1 MNKESDHTYM
11 GIKFYSNSDLSLP
24 MNIKAALEFIK
35 ECKNLDFYTEINT
48 ILELYNIK
56 KIFHSMISAKTCG
69 PDELDL
75 IKKKNKEI
83 NARLSSFAKDITD
96 SNIGG
101 LFENTSVC
109 YRDDF
114 FGYIDHFKAYKHI
127 SHEAFSKLLE
137 QNINAVFLVLR
148 HKKIVDYYDETIA
161 EYIRMHPV
169 EIAEVVLRVYLTKDT
184 AEEHTNSAIFH
195 VLRRKKIVD
204 YYDDTIKEYICKHP
218 VEIAEVVL
226 RVHITKDMKKGHTT
240 YFLPKSLEATN
251 KRDIIHEYINSSEA
265 NPNYLKLIASSGD
278 DKSILLDVETRF
290 AAKKAFELWMRQIFS
305 QDTGFPIGAEV
316 SFEYIDEDIHI
327 DKSGELSRYTYNRKW
342 IEDNLDYPT
351 LLQNFVTLFEF
362 ADYQSRILLVSFDA
376 EIGALEKHI
385 GVKGKN
391 DYPYGVQ
398 FVFKNILSTVQM
410 QVYRAVLLNYG
421 IQIEEVF
428 EWFFENYIPEEFNI
442 EGFSFTAPTP
452 ESSYREKSRD
462 ILAELDGVLKQY
474 QLYSKS
480 GKIDRELFEMISGS
494 LPFDQIKSLQKEKY
508 GYNTSDELRGIL
520 ELLFS
525 DQSIIAF
532 NKKTQSQYSTFAE
545 ALLKDS
551 MCSDDFEFYQSTQL
565 ERLLD
570 KGIIHKAESGVLYID
585 SFKFPILSDLYYRE
599 TLCLP
604 YVEDFPYVKE
614 LKMTGALEI
623 ESTLFSRSEQKYLDY
638 MLNHHRYSN
647 SKDLRNRY
655 MHGNNTQTKEQQ
667 FCDYIE
673 ILKVVAI
680 VIIKINQELCNI
692 DKQ

>member
-1 MNKESDHTYM
+1 MNKERTHTHR

-24 MNIKAALEFIK
+24 MNIKAALELIK
-35 ECKNLDFYTEINT
+35 EYENLESCSEINT
-48 ILELYNIK
+48 ILELYNVK
-56 KIFHSMISAKTCG
+56 KILRFMISAKTCSS
-69 PDELDL
+69 DELDL
-75 IKKKNKEI
+75 IKKKDKEI
-83 NARLSSFAKDITD
+83 NARLNSFTKDITD
-96 SNIGG
+96 FNIGD
-101 LFENTSVC
+101 LFENTSVH

-114 FGYIDHFKAYKHI
+114 FGYIDHFKAYEHI
-127 SHEAFSKLLE
+127 SPAAFLELL
-137 QNINAVFLVLR
+137 
-148 HKKIVDYYDETIA
+148 
-161 EYIRMHPV
+161 
-169 EIAEVVLRVYLTKDT
+169 
-184 AEEHTNSAIFH
+184 EHTNSAIFH

-226 RVHITKDMKKGHTT
+226 RVHLTKDIEEGHTT

-290 AAKKAFELWMRQIFS
+290 AAKKGFENWMRQNFS